1 MSVYR
6 LKITVIIMIL
16 TMVSAA
22 RGYKSSLCTYIN
34 RTLHVNNIHIST
46 LNVYG
51 NLKVFKCNKVQII
64 HPGLRAWDQTKV
76 EMLPIHLNKRETL
89 ICLGPCALISY
100 KR

>member
-1 MSVYR
+1 MS
-6 LKITVIIMIL
+6 TV
-16 TMVSAA
+16 TPKFS
-22 RGYKSSLCTYIN
+22 N
-34 RTLHVNNIHIST
+34 
-46 LNVYG
+46 
-51 NLKVFKCNKVQII
+51 VQII